1 MRTVPLK
8 ISVSGMLCPAHPLAK
23 PGSDHLIY
31 AITGIPEDVSVAK
44 VAMQANKICFAHSLG
59 DESAW
64 TYAWDEIKDLPQG
77 AIINR
82 YRRDTK
88 IQLCKPT

>member
-1 MRTVPLK
+1 
-8 ISVSGMLCPAHPLAK
+8 MLCPAHPLAK